1 MYKWRT
7 VNKEYTNFVIENI
20 LNTLQF
26 DDSKNMFVIVTWLR
40 FFTLKKILAY
50 ISIYSLAMRQLT
62 QIMLLAWVH
71 YPIHPWSNESQTQIS
86 STHLHSCIIYLSH
99 PQAKCTQSKI
109 MNFFIKRNLK
119 IYIFWKLVY

>member
-62 QIMLLAWVH
+62 QIMLLA
-71 YPIHPWSNESQTQIS
+71 
-86 STHLHSCIIYLSH
+86 
-99 PQAKCTQSKI
+99 
-109 MNFFIKRNLK
+109 
-119 IYIFWKLVY
+119 